1 MVFFFR
7 LNGFMDN
14 FIKEID
20 EWKFIYDHSHPQTL
34 VFPSPYQKAEG
45 LTRLILL
52 RLKIKYFRSGKLIS
66 SI

>member
-52 RLKIKYFRSGKLIS
+52 R
-66 SI
+66 